1 VLGGPVGSCWIWLYY
16 DQNDRVVDAEREG
29 VPLEQRAPALQAR
42 FPVGTPQAVVAE
54 AYRGRGYHESSS
66 ELRPSDGWYRIEHYD
81 EVTGFYSLT
90 EDWFYYDENDKV
102 LDVDVTHFSD

>member
-1 VLGGPVGSCWIWLYY
+1 
-16 DQNDRVVDAEREG
+16 
-29 VPLEQRAPALQAR
+29 
-42 FPVGTPQAVVAE
+42 VGTPQAVVAE

-66 ELRPSDGWYRIEHYD
+66 ELRPSDGWPSHEYRWVADAAQRSEQRTGRAPYRIEHYD